1 MDYSSTGL
9 GRRSAIYIAWKR
21 EEVDLAIQDGATAL
35 SAVSAS
41 LARLE
46 LPQGE
51 KVILS
56 GETRPPI
63 VWRYVSILGEQD
75 FRDILKVA
83 TSREVVL
90 FLTDYP
96 GRETLFLKLTGR
108 MALFF
113 GRYLGVWLLE
123 KAKESVRKA
132 RRLTRRQ
139 GGLERSRMPRG
150 SESGRSG
157 GNEANA

>member
-9 GRRSAIYIAWKR
+9 GRRSAIRIGWRR
-21 EEVDLAIQDGATAL
+21 EEVDLAIQEGATAL

-46 LPQGE
+46 LPRGE

-63 VWRYVSILGEQD
+63 VWRYVTILEEQD
-75 FRDILKVA
+75 FKDILKVA
-83 TSREVVL
+83 MSREVVV

-96 GRETLFLKLTGR
+96 GRDKLFLKLTGR
-108 MALFF
+108 MALFV
-113 GRYLGVWLLE
+113 GRYLWVWLLE
-123 KAKESVRKA
+123 NVKESVRQV
-132 RRLTRRQ
+132 RSVLRRQ
-139 GGLERSRMPRG
+139 EGIEAQQKAEGAAIK
-150 SESGRSG
+150 SE
-157 GNEANA
+157 